1 MANFD
6 EVVKSRISPP
16 LAGGDFGV
24 RLRRELSRT
33 LSRTM
38 KGRGI
43 NNLPGILDSSPSP
56 QPSPIKGEGVF
67 LTFYEIIDF
76 KITRIFF

>member
-1 MANFD
+1 
-6 EVVKSRISPP
+6 
-16 LAGGDFGV
+16 
-24 RLRRELSRT
+24 
-33 LSRTM
+33 M

-43 NNLPGILDSSPSP
+43 NNLPEILDSSLSP

>member
-1 MANFD
+1 
-6 EVVKSRISPP
+6 
-16 LAGGDFGV
+16 
-24 RLRRELSRT
+24 
-33 LSRTM
+33 M

-43 NNLPGILDSSPSP
+43 NNLPEFLDSSPSP